1 MFLIWVGFTRE
12 VRQSA
17 PWEGCARTHAPSAPC
32 VAAQRRQRP
41 RYCYPTRTRVR
52 RSHLTAE
59 QHARAPGGG
68 GASPRR
74 DVLQQIVAK
83 HIHIKNIRQG
93 SPGELRNHLID
104 KAASTDA
111 ADASFGTAGVTNGGV
126 ETKMNS
132 QLLTPVDFSWILDI
146 RYISA
151 GFSYKDGGRPGT
163 STLGNLASDMA
174 HAVC

>member
-1 MFLIWVGFTRE
+1 VNLTPLGARCHKCSHGAGRAAFGGETSFFDFRS
-12 VRQSA
+12 SA
-17 PWEGCARTHAPSAPC
+17 GPPL
-32 VAAQRRQRP
+32 
-41 RYCYPTRTRVR
+41 YPPRTRVR
-52 RSHLTAE
+52 RPHLTAE